1 MRVATFIT
9 IGACFF
15 GFSNCTVGPKYEP
28 PKLNMGIPDAWHLS
42 VANSFTQS
50 KVGASSW
57 WTRFDDPVLVS
68 LINDAQSQNLT
79 LQIATSN
86 LRQARASY
94 GVAAA
99 EYAPDISVK
108 GSYERE
114 QSSLNSP
121 MYVNTPGAKAKPA
134 NDFSVGLDASWEI
147 DVWGGIAKNV
157 EAASA
162 TFGAELEQ
170 FRDTLISLRAEVASS
185 YINIRTLQFKQKLT
199 MKYNDSLR
207 QLLSLIEDQYEQ
219 GTISKSDLEQE
230 RAAYDQDVTELPNVN
245 MSLQKEYARLAVLLC
260 TDVQSI
266 ESRLSRIYPVPRAS
280 PNVAVGIPADLVRRR
295 PDIRKAERALAAQTA
310 LVGSAMS
317 DLYPKLSL
325 SGAFAYE
332 ATEPSDLIRWS
343 SRTYGFGPSIS
354 WDIFNG
360 DRIKSQI
367 QLKEEKTNE
376 AFLNW
381 ELTVLQAFAEV
392 ETAML
397 NLILSGRVQESMND
411 ASRSLLEAFALTE
424 QEYLAGTI
432 QKQAV
437 LQAEQNFISAQIAL
451 VEKTGIVSQNLVSLY
466 KALGGDWENGPT
478 PDVQPIQTN
487 TTTHVRS
494 GQ

>member
-1 MRVATFIT
+1 MWQSICITFSV
-9 IGACFF
+9 CLF
-15 GFSNCTVGPKYEP
+15 GLTNCTVGPTYEIP
-28 PKLNMGIPDAWHLS
+28 ELTMGIPDEWHNALTKD
-42 VANSFTQS
+42 FTNRG
-50 KVGASSW
+50 VGVQSW
-57 WTRFDDPVLVS
+57 WTRFDDPMLVS
-68 LINDAQSQNLT
+68 LIHDAQAQNLT
-79 LQIATSN
+79 LQMATSS

-99 EYAPDISVK
+99 EYVPDITAK
-108 GSYERE
+108 GGYQRE
-114 QSSLNSP
+114 QSSDNSP
-121 MYVNTPGAKAKPA
+121 GLANFPAVNAKPV

-147 DVWGGIAKNV
+147 DLWGGIAKNV

-170 FRDTLISLRAEVASS
+170 YRDTLISLRAEVASS
-185 YINIRTLQFKQKLT
+185 YINIRTLQIKRELT

-230 RAAYDQDVTELPNVN
+230 RAAYDQGITELPNVS
-245 MSLQKEYARLAVLLC
+245 MSLQKEYARLAVLLS
-260 TDVQSI
+260 TDAQSI
-266 ESRLSRIYPVPRAS
+266 ESRLSTIFPVPRAS

-295 PDIRKAERALAAQTA
+295 PDIRKAERVLAAQTA

-317 DLYPKLSL
+317 DLYPRLSL
-325 SGAFAYE
+325 SGAFGYE
-332 ATEPSDLIRWS
+332 ATESNEFIHWS
-343 SRTYGFGPSIS
+343 SRTYGFGPSFS

-360 DRIKSQI
+360 NRIKSQI

-381 ELTVLQAFAEV
+381 ELTVLNAFAEV

-411 ASRSLLEAFALTE
+411 ASQSLLEAFALTE
-424 QEYLAGTI
+424 QEYLAGII
-432 QKQAV
+432 QKQSL
-437 LQAEQNFISAQIAL
+437 LQAEQNFINAQIVL
-451 VEKTGIVSQNLVSLY
+451 VEKIGTVSQNLVLLY

-478 PDVQPIQTN
+478 PDVPPIQTN

-494 GQ
+494 AQ

>member
-1 MRVATFIT
+1 M
-9 IGACFF
+9 
-15 GFSNCTVGPKYEP
+15 
-28 PKLNMGIPDAWHLS
+28 
-42 VANSFTQS
+42 
-50 KVGASSW
+50 
-57 WTRFDDPVLVS
+57 
-68 LINDAQSQNLT
+68 
-79 LQIATSN
+79 ATSN

-114 QSSLNSP
+114 KPSGNSP
-121 MYVNTPGAKAKPA
+121 GPAILSAVNGGPVD
-134 NDFSVGLDASWEI
+134 DFSVGLDASWEI
-147 DVWGGIAKNV
+147 DIWGGIAKNV

-170 FRDTLISLRAEVASS
+170 FRDTLILLRAEVASS
-185 YINIRTLQFKQKLT
+185 YINIRTLQVKRKLT
-199 MKYNDSLR
+199 MMYNNSLR
-207 QLLSLIEDQYEQ
+207 QLLSLIEHQYEQ

-230 RAAYDQDVTELPNVN
+230 RAAYDQGITELPKVN
-245 MSLQKEYARLAVLLC
+245 MSLQKEYARLAVLLG
-260 TDVQSI
+260 TDTRSI
-266 ESRLSRIYPVPRAS
+266 ESRLSTISPVPRAS

-295 PDIRKAERALAAQTA
+295 PDIRQAERALAAQTA

-325 SGAFAYE
+325 SGAFGYE
-332 ATEPSDLIRWS
+332 ATESSELIRWS

-360 DRIKSQI
+360 DRIKSQV
-367 QLKEEKTNE
+367 QLQEEKSNE

-392 ETAML
+392 ETAMS
-397 NLILSGRVQESMND
+397 NLILSGRVQDSMND
-411 ASRSLLEAFALTE
+411 ATRSLLEAFALTE
-424 QEYLAGTI
+424 QEYHAGII
-432 QKQAV
+432 QKQTV
-437 LQAEQNFISAQIAL
+437 LQAEQNFINAQIVL
-451 VEKTGIVSQNLVSLY
+451 VEKTGTVSQNLVLLY

-478 PDVQPIQTN
+478 PDVQPVQTN

-494 GQ
+494 AQ

>member
-1 MRVATFIT
+1 
-9 IGACFF
+9 
-15 GFSNCTVGPKYEP
+15 
-28 PKLNMGIPDAWHLS
+28 MGIPDAWHLS
-42 VANSFTQS
+42 VANNFTQS
-50 KVGASSW
+50 KVGARSW
-57 WTRFDDPVLVS
+57 WTRFDDPMLVS

-79 LQIATSN
+79 LQMATSN

-114 QSSLNSP
+114 KPSGNSP
-121 MYVNTPGAKAKPA
+121 GPA
-134 NDFSVGLDASWEI
+134 NFSAVNGGPVDDFSVGLDASWEI
-147 DVWGGIAKNV
+147 DIWGGIAKNV

-170 FRDTLISLRAEVASS
+170 FRDTLILLRAEVASS
-185 YINIRTLQFKQKLT
+185 YINIRTLQVKRKLT
-199 MKYNDSLR
+199 MMYNNSLR
-207 QLLSLIEDQYEQ
+207 QLLSLIEHQYKQ

-230 RAAYDQDVTELPNVN
+230 RAAYDQGIAELPKVN
-245 MSLQKEYARLAVLLC
+245 MNLQKEYARLAILLG
-260 TDVQSI
+260 TDTQSI
-266 ESRLSRIYPVPRAS
+266 ESRLSTISPVPRAS

-295 PDIRKAERALAAQTA
+295 PDIRQAERALAAQTA

-325 SGAFAYE
+325 SGAFGYE
-332 ATEPSDLIRWS
+332 ATESSELIRWS

-367 QLKEEKTNE
+367 QLQEEKSNE

-381 ELTVLQAFAEV
+381 ELTVMKAFAEV

-397 NLILSGRVQESMND
+397 NLILSGRVQDSMND

-424 QEYLAGTI
+424 QEYHAGII
-432 QKQAV
+432 QKQTA
-437 LQAEQNFISAQIAL
+437 LQAEQNFINAQIVL
-451 VEKTGIVSQNLVSLY
+451 VEKIGTVSQNLVLLY

-494 GQ
+494 AQ